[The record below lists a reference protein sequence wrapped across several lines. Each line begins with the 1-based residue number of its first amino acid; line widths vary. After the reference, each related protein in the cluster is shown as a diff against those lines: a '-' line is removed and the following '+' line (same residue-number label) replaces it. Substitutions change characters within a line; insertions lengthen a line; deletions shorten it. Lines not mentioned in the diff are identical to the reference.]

1 MNSSLHSNSIMTEI
15 EAPMPTG
22 SQDDAFKLE
31 LKKLIVA
38 ACNRD
43 TAPETIGDDDP
54 LIGTDSVLELDSLD
68 VLQLNVAITQQ
79 FGKRIDDSKHARR
92 VMKSV
97 NTLADFLRPG

>member
-1 MNSSLHSNSIMTEI
+1 MNEI
-15 EAPMPTG
+15 EAAMPSG
-22 SQDDAFKLE
+22 SQDDTFKLE

-43 TAPETIGDDDP
+43 TAPESIGDDDL
-54 LIGTDSVLELDSLD
+54 LIGADSVLELDSLD

-97 NTLADFLRPG
+97 NTLADFLRPS